1 MVVLRASALIEC
13 VCGVSTLSRP
23 FFSAVR
29 YGRSPSMASRSVDR
43 FELPFAP
50 RFQGDLTSAGPGAEA
65 RGVK

>member
-1 MVVLRASALIEC
+1 
-13 VCGVSTLSRP
+13 
-23 FFSAVR
+23 
-29 YGRSPSMASRSVDR
+29 MASRSVDR